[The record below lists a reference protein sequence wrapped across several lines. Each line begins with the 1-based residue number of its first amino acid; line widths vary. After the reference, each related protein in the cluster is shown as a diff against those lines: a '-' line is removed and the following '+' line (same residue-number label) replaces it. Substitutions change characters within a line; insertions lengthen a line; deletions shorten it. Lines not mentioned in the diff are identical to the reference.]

1 MCAVLVSVKFDVKK
15 KLMQE
20 ELDKN
25 FDQVIQGCCRQ
36 NRNSQ
41 NNLYRLFYP
50 YGMSICI
57 RYVDS
62 EARAVSLLNE
72 GFLKVFRNINQYG
85 PERPFKPW
93 FRKILVNT
101 AINHIKKQKKFK
113 QEVAMDEAKNVHQDE
128 DALSQIAYQELMSM
142 VKSLSTAYRTVFNL
156 YVIDGFKH
164 HEISSKLG
172 ISVATSKSN
181 LSRARAKLRELLT
194 DRYLSDNTMNKDA

>member
-1 MCAVLVSVKFDVKK
+1 
-15 KLMQE
+15 MQE
-20 ELDKN
+20 NIDKN
-25 FDQVIQGCCRQ
+25 FEQIIRGCCKQ
-36 NRNSQ
+36 KRNSQ

-62 EARAVSLLNE
+62 EAIAISLLNE
-72 GFLKVFRNINQYG
+72 GFLKVFRNIKRYNL
-85 PERPFKPW
+85 ERPFKPW
-93 FRKILVNT
+93 FRMILVNT

-113 QEVAMDEAKNVHQDE
+113 QEVEMDEAKNIPQKE
-128 DALSQIAYQELMSM
+128 DALSRIAYKELMIM

-164 HEISSKLG
+164 HEISNKLG

-194 DRYLSDNTMNKDA
+194 EEYLNDHSMNKNV